1 MSPKRPAL
9 DPADDLT
16 AALEIDIDAAIAP
29 LIAQRAQTPI
39 VRPSTEADVRALI
52 EDRWPERGES
62 LDSLI
67 EQITQAFD
75 AYPRRNTHP
84 GFFGWVAPSGL
95 PTDPLAHA
103 MVAAINANVGGYWS
117 SPVGTTIEKTVI
129 RWLAELTGLPADS
142 EGVILS
148 GGSMANLC
156 GIAAA
161 LARAAGPDFRRRG
174 FADFAADARPVVVC
188 SAAAHFSIR
197 RAAVLLGLGS
207 DNVVA
212 LDTDD
217 DYRLRPAS
225 VAAALAQHANVVCV
239 VATAGTT
246 NTGAIDPLDEIAAI
260 CRQHGVWLH
269 VDTAL
274 GGGGLM
280 SPALRPRY
288 AGIEQAD
295 SVVMDL
301 HKWFFQSLAG
311 SLLLYR
317 DAAAARELFYDS
329 PEYLRAGDD
338 ARTAEQYMFF
348 HIAPELSRRFRALP
362 FYLAFRV
369 YGFDRLGRNA
379 LHNVECAEYLAALI
393 EAEDELELVVA
404 PQLSILCFRYRP
416 AGLDED
422 RVDAINE
429 AIREHIQLDGNY
441 LMSATRVGG
450 RPVLRVCI
458 LNHATRAEHV
468 EGLLDSVLRI
478 GRAVGP

>member
-1 MSPKRPAL
+1 MSPQRPAL

-16 AALEIDIDAAIAP
+16 ATVDIDFDAVLAP
-29 LIAQRAQTPI
+29 LFAQRDRSPI
-39 VRPSTEADVRALI
+39 IRPSLESDVRALI
-52 EDRWPERGES
+52 DTRRPDAGEPLDGLLAQLER
-62 LDSLI
+62 
-67 EQITQAFD
+67 AFD

-103 MVAAINANVGGYWS
+103 IVAAINANVGGYWS

-129 RWLAELTGLPADS
+129 RWLAELAGFPESS

-156 GIAAA
+156 GLAAA
-161 LARAAGPDFRRRG
+161 LARAAGPAFRERG
-174 FADFAADARPVVVC
+174 FGAFDTDASPVVIC
-188 SAAAHFSIR
+188 SAAAHFSIQ
-197 RAAVLLGLGS
+197 RAAILLGLGS

-212 LDTDD
+212 LETDD
-217 DYRLRPAS
+217 AFRLRPDRLE
-225 VAAALAQHANVVCV
+225 AALAQHPNVVCV

-246 NTGAIDPLDEIAAI
+246 NTGAIDPLPEIADL
-260 CRQHGVWLH
+260 CRRREVWLH

-280 SPALRPRY
+280 SPTLRPRY
-288 AGIEQAD
+288 AGIEHAD

-317 DAAAARELFYDS
+317 DAEPARALFYDS
-329 PEYLRAGDD
+329 PDYLSAGDPR
-338 ARTAEQYMFF
+338 APEQYMFF
-348 HIAPELSRRFRALP
+348 HIAPELSRRFRGLP

-369 YGFDRLGRNA
+369 YGFDRLGRNV

-416 AGLDED
+416 DGVDD
-422 RVDAINE
+422 DDVDALNQ
-429 AIREHIQLDGNY
+429 AIRERVQLDGDF
-441 LMSATRVGG
+441 LMSATRVRG

-468 EGLLDSVLRI
+468 EGLLASVLRI
-478 GRAVGP
+478 GRELR

>member
-1 MSPKRPAL
+1 MPPRRPAL

-16 AALEIDIDAAIAP
+16 ANVEVDFDAVLAP
-29 LIAQRAQTPI
+29 LLAQRDRAPI
-39 VRPSTEADVRALI
+39 IRPSREPDVRALI
-52 EDRWPERGES
+52 DSSWPADGQP
-62 LDSLI
+62 LDPLLDDI
-67 EQITQAFD
+67 ARAFD

-103 MVAAINANVGGYWS
+103 MVAAINANIIGYSS
-117 SPVGTTIEKTVI
+117 SPIGTTVEKTVI
-129 RWLAELTGLPADS
+129 RWLADLAGFPESS

-161 LARAAGPDFRRRG
+161 LARVAGPAFRERG
-174 FADFAADARPVVVC
+174 FGAFGADARPVVIC
-188 SAAAHFSIR
+188 SASAHFSIR
-197 RAAVLLGLGS
+197 RAAILLGLGA

-217 DYRLRPAS
+217 EFRLRPEL
-225 VAAALAQHANVVCV
+225 VDAALARHANVVCV
-239 VATAGTT
+239 IATAGTT
-246 NTGAIDPLDEIAAI
+246 NTGAIDPLDEVAAV
-260 CRQHGVWLH
+260 CRDRGVWLH
-269 VDTAL
+269 VDAAL

-280 SPALRPRY
+280 SPALRSRY
-288 AGIEQAD
+288 AGIEHAD

-301 HKWFFQSLAG
+301 HKWFFQSLTG

-317 DAAAARELFYDS
+317 DADPARELFYDS
-329 PEYLRAGDD
+329 PDYLQAGDD
-338 ARTAEQYMFF
+338 VRAPEHHRFF

-362 FYLAFRV
+362 FYLAFRA
-369 YGFDRLGRNA
+369 YGFERLGRNA

-393 EAEDELELVVA
+393 EAEVELELVVA

-416 AGLDED
+416 AGLDDE
-422 RVDAINE
+422 RVDALNE
-429 AIREHIQLDGNY
+429 SIRERVQLDGDY
-441 LMSATRVGG
+441 LMSATRVRG

-468 EGLLDSVLRI
+468 EGLLASVLRI
-478 GRAVGP
+478 GRELR